1 MATRVFLT
9 KVFVRFAVRENISAE
24 ALRQAVL
31 RADRGLIDAN
41 LGGGVIK
48 QRVART
54 GSGKS
59 GGYRTIIL
67 YRLASKAIFV
77 YGFAKK
83 DRANIDDRELREYR
97 DSGRMMLS
105 YDDLAV
111 AEMLLSG
118 KWREITNDDQDLS

>member
-1 MATRVFLT
+1 LCV
-9 KVFVRFAVRENISAE
+9 FAVRERIGAD
-24 ALRQAVL
+24 ALRDAVY
-31 RADRGLIDAN
+31 RVDAGLIDAN

-48 QRVART
+48 QRVAKA
-54 GSGKS
+54 GGGKS

-67 YRLASKAIFV
+67 YRLASRAIFV

-83 DRANIDDRELREYR
+83 DRANIDERELREYR
-97 DSGRMMLS
+97 NLGRIFLS

-118 KWREITNDDQDLS
+118 KWKEITKDDQDLS